1 MVPQNRKY
9 AILEY
14 SLITSSLIS
23 EVLQDNKESCRRSL
37 SGVDRAIVSWNGR
50 KPASLGDVVEYSQSE
65 MINIVTDED
74 GDWYSDPDV
83 IEGAP

>member
-1 MVPQNRKY
+1 M
-9 AILEY
+9 
-14 SLITSSLIS
+14 
-23 EVLQDNKESCRRSL
+23 